1 MEVTN
6 QIYTYS
12 IPNRQIIIRNT
23 LFYTLENLLYP
34 SKTRWLVM
42 EDVSKRLLEQWTA
55 LELYFASFLIENLP
69 AAHKIYAGLRS
80 SDLKLY
86 YSFMGYILPILNHL
100 NLEFQSE
107 SVRLHSYLST
117 IENGLFWKIS
127 LKNPT

>member
-6 QIYTYS
+6 QYYTYS
-12 IPNRQIIIRNT
+12 IKNRRIIIGYT
-23 LFYTLENLLYP
+23 LFNTLENHNILYP

-42 EDVSKRLLEQWTA
+42 EDVSKRLLEQGTA
-55 LELYFASFLIENLP
+55 LAVLCQLFHRKPSGC
-69 AAHKIYAGLRS
+69 HKIYAGLRS

-107 SVRLHSYLST
+107 SVRLHSFLST
-117 IENGLFWKIS
+117 IENGLKTVLENFI
-127 LKNPT
+127 